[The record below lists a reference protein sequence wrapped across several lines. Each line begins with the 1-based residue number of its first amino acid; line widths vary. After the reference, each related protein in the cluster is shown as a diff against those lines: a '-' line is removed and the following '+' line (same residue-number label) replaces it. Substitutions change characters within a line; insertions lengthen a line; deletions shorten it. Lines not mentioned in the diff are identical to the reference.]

1 MTMTKLQAALALAAL
16 GAWSALAAANF
27 PVGTHIIK
35 GSVMGY
41 NESGLNILLS
51 SESGVRIQAVD
62 ANGNIIADTS
72 VKDPA
77 PDGVNFAL
85 EIPLSKTATDLTCA
99 VGDKLNCVM
108 VESSGILVSTEPVTV
123 GGALESQ
130 TVNLKMVAAR
140 RYVSQD
146 GAKTNSVIRRL
157 RPAEGPGVHG
167 RTRDGDHLLRI
178 RGRARVRREDDGGPH
193 SSGVDA
199 PEGPRERV
207 RRGVLADRACVRP
220 RGGAGHHHDLHD
232 ARHRCAAGLLQVGGE
247 VT

>member
-146 GAKTNSVIRRL
+146 GTVTNEVAQTYVDGIEWWMEDEEEYSGKSYD
-157 RPAEGPGVHG
+157 PFADY
-167 RTRDGDHLLRI
+167 DGD
-178 RGRARVRREDDGGPH
+178 GASNV
-193 SSGVDA
+193 SVSGV
-199 PEGPRERV
+199 
-207 RRGVLADRACVRP
+207 
-220 RGGAGHHHDLHD
+220 
-232 ARHRCAAGLLQVGGE
+232 
-247 VT
+247 